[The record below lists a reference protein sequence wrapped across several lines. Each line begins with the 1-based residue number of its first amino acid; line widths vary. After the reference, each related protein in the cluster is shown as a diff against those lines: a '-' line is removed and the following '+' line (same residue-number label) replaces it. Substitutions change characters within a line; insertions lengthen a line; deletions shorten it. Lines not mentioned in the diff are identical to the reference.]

1 MNSTNLTKLS
11 SVILVGLALTA
22 CGGDSNNNEH
32 TSDIANTQSQ
42 SEKIECS
49 NGIPKNLKT
58 AGSGFYDEEFFWLST
73 DYDTQNN
80 EQFVI
85 YSNILKN
92 GVLFQNSTNLLK
104 NAQPLNG
111 DSGSID
117 YLLTPSKLETT
128 NKSTLTSSGIPLGY
142 VLSQNNDSAQFVMF
156 TDSCNLSSDFQ
167 VSTHIKRVD
176 LSGKKISELFTYS
189 VNSKGQ
195 NEYKYLTNNLVHY
208 MIWENPKI
216 GEKIKNSQFTFPQGS
231 IIVFNDQEIYSAP
244 VITFSEDDNVD
255 KKNLDDYISSHP
267 LSTGESWKKDTMGGL
282 NVLYAINSTT
292 GKYVYGIDPIV
303 EMKGNLYNTEWAIP
317 GNFIQYIS
325 DYETGQ
331 EVNELYFNK
340 TAIQTIADA
349 INATL

>member
-1 MNSTNLTKLS
+1 MNLTKIS
-11 SVILVGLALTA
+11 SVLLVGIALTA
-22 CGGDSNNNEH
+22 CGGGSSDHQQTSNNPN
-32 TSDIANTQSQ
+32 IPNQP
-42 SEKIECS
+42 EKIECIE
-49 NGIPKNLKT
+49 GIPKNLKT
-58 AGSGFYDEEFFWLST
+58 AGSGFYDEEFFWLNT
-73 DYDTQNN
+73 DYDAQNN

-104 NAQPLNG
+104 NALPL
-111 DSGSID
+111 DDYSDSID
-117 YLLTPSKLETT
+117 YTLTPSKLETT
-128 NKSTLTSSGIPLGY
+128 NKSRLTSSGIPLGY
-142 VLSQNNDSAQFVMF
+142 ILSQNNDSAQFVMF

-167 VSTHIKRVD
+167 VSTHIKRID
-176 LSGKKISELFTYS
+176 LSGKKISELFAYK

-195 NEYKYLTNNLVHY
+195 KEYTYLTNNLVHY
-208 MIWENPKI
+208 MIWEKPEI

-231 IIVFNDQEIYSAP
+231 FIGFNDQEIYNVPA
-244 VITFSEDDNVD
+244 ITFSEGDNVD
-255 KKNLDDYISSHP
+255 KKTLDDYISSHP
-267 LSTGESWKKDTMGGL
+267 LPTGESWKKDTMGGL
-282 NVLYAINSTT
+282 NVLYAINSNT

>member
-1 MNSTNLTKLS
+1 MNSINLTKLS
-11 SVILVGLALTA
+11 SAILVGLALTA
-22 CGGDSNNNEH
+22 CGGGSSNNEQ
-32 TSDIANTQSQ
+32 TSNGNNQKP
-42 SEKIECS
+42 SEKIECID
-49 NGIPKNLKT
+49 GIPKNLKT
-58 AGSGFYDEEFFWLST
+58 QGSGFYDEEFFVLNA
-73 DYDTQNN
+73 DYDAQQN

-85 YSNILKN
+85 YSNVLKN
-92 GVLFQNSTNLLK
+92 GVIYQNSTNLLK
-104 NAQPLNG
+104 NTLPL
-111 DSGSID
+111 DDYSDSID
-117 YLLTPSKLETT
+117 YILTPSKLETT
-128 NKSTLTSSGIPLGY
+128 NKSRLTSSGIPLGY
-142 VLSQNNDSAQFVMF
+142 ILSQNNDSAQFVMF

-176 LSGKKISELFTYS
+176 LSGKKISELFAYT

-195 NEYKYLTNNLVHY
+195 KEYTYLTNNLVHY
-208 MIWENPKI
+208 MIWEKPEI

-231 IIVFNDQEIYSAP
+231 FIGFNDQEIYNAP
-244 VITFSEDDNVD
+244 VISFSEGQNEDE
-255 KKNLDDYISSHP
+255 KTLDDYIASHS
-267 LSTGESWKKDTMGGL
+267 LNTGESWKKDTMGGL